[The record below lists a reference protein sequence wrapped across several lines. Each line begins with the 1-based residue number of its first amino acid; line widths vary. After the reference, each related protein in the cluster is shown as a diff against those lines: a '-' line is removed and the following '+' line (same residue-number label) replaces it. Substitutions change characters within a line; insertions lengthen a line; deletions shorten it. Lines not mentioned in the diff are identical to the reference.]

1 MTRKSYKII
10 AKSNFFRY
18 NRIEIE
24 FRYLISISNTLH
36 LTSNSMLTCNF
47 DLFEKSS
54 ITSFCK
60 NYVFTNKDKP
70 NLGTLFLVLQID
82 TEKTIAQKIS
92 EILSE
97 ILKHEYFRKEENIAT
112 NFEFALSRANQ
123 AMSALAEEGHIEW
136 LNKLHALIAVI
147 YDNQIHLA
155 TAGKTLACL
164 FRGKETIN
172 ITEGLIPKKSPSIMK
187 TFINIISGNLKDDDK
202 LLFATPHVLEYFS
215 WEKIKRIIQ
224 KPTIVQAKKDFL
236 SDISNEFEPMSF
248 IILKINEKKLF
259 SEKTPVQPHTITP
272 SITLPK
278 PKPLLPQKTVEILPE
293 QINAKSDGLTKIKG
307 IMSKNLKEIQNFTK
321 LLLNK
326 INLKK
331 ENGETQKT
339 SSVKFRLA
347 NGKKN
352 VFFLNLIKILKEIY
366 ISFLQKFHHLTPLS
380 RVLLIVA
387 LLFIIALTIN
397 VTRASL
403 KQKDK
408 KLNRQYEKTL
418 STVLEKEKQTSDALI
433 YNDYEKA
440 EKLLLE
446 TKEIVEKDLLP
457 SKKYKEEGEKLLL
470 KIQENLDKINKVIRT
485 KNVKTLIDLE
495 AAKIETH
502 DIITVNDAIFVFD
515 SKKNILY
522 KFNEKAKKFSLFAK
536 NDELKEVMLL
546 AANETKNTILFL
558 TKKLNLYEF
567 IIETKNFQTS
577 DIDFANKNVLPKDM
591 QSYAERL
598 YFLVPSDNQIWR
610 HQRTISGYTSGVE
623 WFLDKKNLDIKDAVS
638 FTIDGSIYILKANG
652 EVLKFLNAEKEEFTM
667 PKLTIPL
674 SNPTKITTNVDSE
687 FIYILDPKE
696 KRVIVLDKKG
706 SLKNQYISDEFSEL
720 QGIYVKEK
728 DKKMYLLT
736 NKKLLE
742 VPIEK

>member
-1 MTRKSYKII
+1 
-10 AKSNFFRY
+10 
-18 NRIEIE
+18 
-24 FRYLISISNTLH
+24 
-36 LTSNSMLTCNF
+36 MLTCNF
-47 DLFEKSS
+47 DFFEKSS

-70 NLGTLFLVLQID
+70 HLGTLFLILQIN
-82 TEKTIAQKIS
+82 TERALAQKIS

-123 AMSALAEEGHIEW
+123 TMSALAEEGHIEW
-136 LNKLHALIAVI
+136 LNKFHALIAVI
-147 YDNQIHLA
+147 YDNQIHL
-155 TAGKTLACL
+155 TTTGKTLACL

-172 ITEGLIPKKSPSIMK
+172 ITEGLTSQKSPSIMK
-187 TFINIISGNLKDDDK
+187 TFVNIISGNLKDDDK

-224 KPTIVQAKKDFL
+224 KPTVIQAKKDFL

-259 SEKTPVQPHTITP
+259 FEKTPARPHTITP

-278 PKPLLPQKTVEILPE
+278 PLLSQKTAEILPR
-293 QINAKSDGLTKIKG
+293 QISAKSGLTKIKE
-307 IMSKNLKEIQNFTK
+307 IMSKNLKEMQNFTRS
-321 LLLNK
+321 LLNK
-326 INLKK
+326 INPKK
-331 ENGETQKT
+331 EIDQTQKT
-339 SSVKFRLA
+339 SPVKFRLA
-347 NGKKN
+347 SGEKST
-352 VFFLNLIKILKEIY
+352 FFLNLIKILKEIY
-366 ISFLQKFHHLTPLS
+366 ISFLQKFRHLAPLS

-387 LLFIIALTIN
+387 LLFIITLTIN
-397 VTRASL
+397 ITRASL

-408 KLNRQYEKTL
+408 KLNLQYEKAL
-418 STVLEKEKQTSDALI
+418 SLAQEKEKQASNALI

-440 EKLLLE
+440 GKLLLE
-446 TKEIVEKDLLP
+446 TKEIAEKDLLP

-470 KIQENLDKINKVIRT
+470 KIQENLDKTNKVIRV
-485 KNVKTLIDLE
+485 KDVKTLVDLE
-495 AAKIETH
+495 AAKIETRN
-502 DIITVNDAIFVFD
+502 IIAVNDAIFVFD
-515 SKKNILY
+515 SKKTTLY
-522 KFNEKAKKFSLFAK
+522 KFDEKAKKFSLFAK

-577 DIDFANKNVLPKDM
+577 DITFANESALPQDM

-598 YFLVPSDNQIWR
+598 YFLVPSDNQLWR
-610 HQRTISGYTSGVE
+610 HQRIISGYTPGVE
-623 WFLDKKNLDIKDAVS
+623 WFLDKKNLDIKNAAS
-638 FTIDGSIYILKANG
+638 FAIDGSVYILKANG

-674 SNPTKITTNVDSE
+674 SSPTKIITNIDSE

-736 NKKLLE
+736 DKKLLE
-742 VPIEK
+742 VKLEK